1 MPGLFH
7 AVDIAH
13 HDPQIS
19 STGRNEDYTM
29 TFPKGALVALCAIN
43 IIAPLLVSNATAQT
57 GTEPE
62 LQQKLDDFKSFLIEY
77 RSEHRVLSFSVALV
91 KDGEIVLAEG
101 IGWQDHDAE
110 EPTTADTSYLV
121 ASITKTFTAATLLQM
136 DADGH
141 IDLDDDFTNLSDWDG
156 RCEWLAGSGIIFGG
170 TTLEDGTVIEAPR
183 CDTPITLREVLSHRV
198 NGEPGTG
205 FFYNPVVF
213 GRLANY
219 VEEQTGRPWV
229 DWVDQYVIDK
239 AGLNDI
245 AAGWR
250 DEDKGHVLT
259 HLAPPFM
266 HVPLEEDS
274 DGLRPSPLPN
284 PEMNASSGIIAS
296 AKALADYSIALDEN
310 RIMPEEL
317 KQQMWTPPTDP
328 DGTPAPHA
336 YGWFVQDW
344 DGHRLVWHTGW
355 WPDAYAGLLLKAP
368 DDGWTLVALG
378 NTDGIRADTNN
389 LTEARVQDHPLAAE
403 FLKIFVAD

>member
-1 MPGLFH
+1 MKP
-7 AVDIAH
+7 
-13 HDPQIS
+13 S
-19 STGRNEDYTM
+19 M
-29 TFPKGALVALCAIN
+29 GALAALCVTVFAGET
-43 IIAPLLVSNATAQT
+43 ATAQT
-57 GTEPE
+57 TTVSETGAD
-62 LQQKLDDFKSFLIEY
+62 LQEKLDSFKTYLKEY
-77 RSEHRVLSFSVALV
+77 RRDNRVLSFSVALV

-110 EPTTADTSYLV
+110 EPTTPDTSYLA

-141 IDLDDDFTNLSDWDG
+141 IDLDNDFTALSDWDG
-156 RCEWLAGSGIIFGG
+156 RCDWLTGSGIIFGG
-170 TTLEDGTVIEAPR
+170 GTLDDGTVIEAPR
-183 CDTPITLREVLSHRV
+183 CETPITLRQVLSHRV

-205 FFYNPVVF
+205 FVYNPVVF

-229 DWVDQYVIDK
+229 EWVDEYVIDK
-239 AGLNDI
+239 AGLENI

-296 AKALADYSIALDEN
+296 ARALADYSIALDEN
-310 RIMPEEL
+310 RIMSAEL
-317 KQQMWTPPTDP
+317 KEQMWTPPTDP

-368 DDGWTLVALG
+368 DDGWTLVAIG
-378 NTDGIRADTNN
+378 NTDGVHADINT
-389 LTEARVQDHPLAAE
+389 LTQARVQDHPLAEE
-403 FLKIFVAD
+403 FLRTFVAD

>member
-1 MPGLFH
+1 MKSYFCST
-7 AVDIAH
+7 IAA
-13 HDPQIS
+13 S
-19 STGRNEDYTM
+19 
-29 TFPKGALVALCAIN
+29 LCAILPGTVSAQED
-43 IIAPLLVSNATAQT
+43 APGQIETKLEDFRNF
-57 GTEPE
+57 
-62 LQQKLDDFKSFLIEY
+62 LQEY
-77 RSEHRVLSFSVALV
+77 RRDNRVLSFSVALV

-141 IDLDDDFTNLSDWDG
+141 IDLDDDFTELSDWDG

-170 TTLEDGTVIEAPR
+170 GTLEDGTVIEAPR
-183 CDTPITLREVLSHRV
+183 CDTPITLRQVLSHRV
-198 NGEPGTG
+198 NGEPGTR

-219 VEEQTGRPWV
+219 VEEQTGRSWV

-239 AGLNDI
+239 GNLNDI

-274 DGLRPSPLPN
+274 DGLQPSPLPN

-296 AKALADYSIALDEN
+296 ARVLAEYSIALDEN
-310 RIMPEEL
+310 RIMTEEL
-317 KQQMWTPPTDP
+317 KERMWTPPTDL

-344 DGHRLVWHTGW
+344 EGHRLVWHTGW

-378 NTDGIRADTNN
+378 NTDGIRTDINTLAD
-389 LTEARVQDHPLAAE
+389 ARVQDHPLAAE
-403 FLKIFVAD
+403 FLKTFVAD